1 MSTLDAW
8 IVSLSLLLG
17 MFLWTYL
24 TSVFITLLIHMNAA
38 SSEYTVK
45 SAALDSFM
53 AYRCL
58 PKVRLAWEHALA
70 SIVRLQ
76 PCRWAGLN
84 AGNTGSAALLC
95 AGQHCQAST

>member
-1 MSTLDAW
+1 MHAGYGQQGPVSTLDAW
-8 IVSLSLLLG
+8 VCSLSILAG

-53 AYRCL
+53 SYRRL
-58 PKVRLAWEHALA
+58 PKVLSAVCFSHRKRTA
-70 SIVRLQ
+70 SSCGR
-76 PCRWAGLN
+76 
-84 AGNTGSAALLC
+84 T
-95 AGQHCQAST
+95 

>member
-8 IVSLSLLLG
+8 VTSLSLLAG
-17 MFLWTYL
+17 MFIWTYL

-58 PKVRLAWEHALA
+58 PKVGWCQTLACGRHARL
-70 SIVRLQ
+70 VRIHN
-76 PCRWAGLN
+76 PAHMR
-84 AGNTGSAALLC
+84 AA
-95 AGQHCQAST
+95 AET